1 MPDDYEK
8 LKLHL
13 EAVAA
18 TAGAQFSALFVPSA
32 DGQALRLACSTQ
44 VDHGAIELAEAT
56 WNGERPALLAGRAVR
71 RDRAVLWPLM
81 DDGRFAALVYL
92 NEAPPGFPTQRDR
105 ATALTIVER
114 IRPRRGR
121 PLTRT
126 VSVGEHVLFFW
137 TRLLVACN
145 GSRAQVARAS
155 SPAWR

>member
-44 VDHGAIELAEAT
+44 VDHGAIELAEAI

-105 ATALTIVER
+105 ATGLTIVER
-114 IRPRRGR
+114 MRPRRGR
-121 PLTRT
+121 PLTRA
-126 VSVGEHVLFFW
+126 VSVVERWLFCW

-145 GSRAQVARAS
+145 GKRAQVASAS
-155 SPAWR
+155 SLA